1 MKSRLF
7 GSSRSLRAAAL
18 FALLPVIAASPAAAS
33 FSSCVA
39 GLQEAA
45 VRAGVSRSV
54 ASRALDI
61 AQPDEKVLAPVG
73 GAAGIQDADLG
84 LSRLP
89 RRRAARRRRPR
100 HDAPIRPRSCGRQS
114 GASASTAMSSRPSG
128 ASRPITGARRAT
140 TSCPMR
146 SPRSSARAAGARI
159 SGAAS

>member
-45 VRAGVSRSV
+45 AKAGVSRSV

-61 AQPDEKVLAPVG
+61 AEPDEKVLRLSQAQPEFKAPIWDYLGFLVDE
-73 GAAGIQDADLG
+73 QRVADGRAMMRQYEQIL
-84 LSRLP
+84 
-89 RRRAARRRRPR
+89 RAAERRFGVHRRFGP
-100 HDAPIRPRSCGRQS
+100 PGRPTIP
-114 GASASTAMSSRPSG
+114 A
-128 ASRPITGARRAT
+128 
-140 TSCPMR
+140 
-146 SPRSSARAAGARI
+146 
-159 SGAAS
+159 